1 MSEDRLC
8 VYLRFPPS
16 RRTGQSEAAGRDG
29 VGGSAEHLE
38 DQGEALGRGCGMSST
53 ESGRSE
59 VREGYRGLRHLRNQV
74 SGNK

>member
-16 RRTGQSEAAGRDG
+16 RRTGQSEAAERDG

-38 DQGEALGRGCGMSST
+38 DQGELW
-53 ESGRSE
+53 
-59 VREGYRGLRHLRNQV
+59 EGAVGDELH
-74 SGNK
+74 